1 MLKRDSRAIL
11 LVSAM
16 LAPISGLRAQEA
28 QPLKAADLSI
38 AGISVDQDSATVR
51 RHLGTPASID
61 SAGWHYQDL
70 QVFLVAGKVGILSI
84 TGPSRQTHRG
94 LRVGDPLSRAVRL
107 YRPCVADST
116 IVQICFKTTDFD
128 ERAVIAVIVGGHVSR
143 ISVGRIIEP

>member
-1 MLKRDSRAIL
+1 MLRINRRAIL

-16 LAPISGLRAQEA
+16 LAPISGLRAQQA

-38 AGISVDQDSATVR
+38 AGISVDEDSASVR
-51 RHLGTPASID
+51 RHLGSPAAID

-70 QVFLVAGKVGILSI
+70 QVFLVAGKVAILSI

-94 LRVGDPLSRAVRL
+94 LRVGDPLSRAVSV

-116 IVQICFKTTDFD
+116 IVQICFRTDDFD
-128 ERAVIAVIVGGHVSR
+128 ERAVIATIVNGHVSR